1 MSLETDDRDHEGRRD
16 WGPAELPIGNESA
29 AQRLSKRVKPGRRG
43 RVDPTILGAVV
54 LVALVGGLCA
64 YGNLDRGGEV
74 QVAQVAE
81 EEIPAPLSPE
91 EAVQQGLASNSGA
104 AAGSAGAVAG
114 SGAAASD
121 PAVSAAPL
129 GQPMEAAAADP
140 AASATAPAGASAP
153 LGASAP
159 APAGSA
165 SVLEE
170 EIVAAPEVGAPA
182 EKTETAALARPAASL
197 PAGAFRVQLLAMSSE
212 QAAQRAWTDLE
223 KSHRDLLGKLS
234 PNVVRADLG
243 AKGTVYRVQAGPL
256 ADRASA
262 DQLCGALAK
271 RGTGCIVVVN

>member
-16 WGPAELPIGNESA
+16 WGAGELPIGNESA

-43 RVDPTILGAVV
+43 RIDPTILGAVV
-54 LVALVGGLCA
+54 LVALVGGICA
-64 YGNLDRGGEV
+64 YGSLDRGGD
-74 QVAQVAE
+74 AQVAALAG
-81 EEIPAPLSPE
+81 EEIPAPPLSPE
-91 EAVQQGLASNSGA
+91 DAVQQGLAS
-104 AAGSAGAVAG
+104 G
-114 SGAAASD
+114 SGAGATD

-129 GQPMEAAAADP
+129 SQPPEPAAAAASDE
-140 AASATAPAGASAP
+140 SATAPTTASAP

-170 EIVAAPEVGAPA
+170 EVVAAPALGAPA
-182 EKTETAALARPAASL
+182 AKTETAALAKPAGAPAANL

-212 QAAQRAWTDLE
+212 QAAQRAWTDLA

-262 DQLCGALAK
+262 DELCGALAK

>member
-1 MSLETDDRDHEGRRD
+1 MSLETDDRDYEGRKS
-16 WGPAELPIGNESA
+16 WGPPELPLGNESA

-64 YGNLDRGGEV
+64 YGNLNRGGEV
-74 QVAQVAE
+74 QAQVAE
-81 EEIPAPLSPE
+81 EEIPAPPLSPE
-91 EAVQQGLASNSGA
+91 EAVQQGLASSSGA
-104 AAGSAGAVAG
+104 AAG
-114 SGAAASD
+114 D
-121 PAVSAAPL
+121 PAVSSAPL
-129 GQPMEAAAADP
+129 GQPMEADP
-140 AASATAPAGASAP
+140 AASATAGASVP
-153 LGASAP
+153 AS
-159 APAGSA
+159 AGSA

-170 EIVAAPEVGAPA
+170 EVVAAPEVGAPA
-182 EKTETAALARPAASL
+182 KPETAALARPASAPAANL
-197 PAGAFRVQLLAMSSE
+197 AAGAFRVQLLAMSSE

>member
-1 MSLETDDRDHEGRRD
+1 MSLETDDRDQEGRKN
-16 WGPAELPIGNESA
+16 WGPPELPLGNESA

-43 RVDPTILGAVV
+43 RIDPTILGAVV
-54 LVALVGGLCA
+54 LVAVVGGVCA
-64 YGNLDRGGEV
+64 YGSLYRGGEP
-74 QVAQVAE
+74 QVAE
-81 EEIPAPLSPE
+81 EEIPAPPLSPE
-91 EAVQQGLASNSGA
+91 EAVQQGLASHPGA
-104 AAGSAGAVAG
+104 AAT
-114 SGAAASD
+114 D

-129 GQPMEAAAADP
+129 GQPMEPAAAADP
-140 AASATAPAGASAP
+140 AASAT
-153 LGASAP
+153 LGASAS
-159 APAGSA
+159 APAA

-170 EIVAAPEVGAPA
+170 EVVAAPEIGAPA
-182 EKTETAALARPAASL
+182 AKPEVVALGRPANAAAANPAS
-197 PAGAFRVQLLAMSSE
+197 GAFRVQLLAMSSE
-212 QAAQRAWTDLE
+212 QAAQRAWTDLA